1 MPSLPKTSPPLLNK
15 PSTVTIVRDTKNDSN
30 KLKRSFMC
38 NICKQAA
45 SITQRISIQNQLF
58 HRDCIKCSICNV
70 TVKSAER
77 FIRTD
82 DKSREF
88 SLRGETLE

>member
-1 MPSLPKTSPPLLNK
+1 VPSLPNSSPPPLNK
-15 PSTVTIVRDTKNDSN
+15 PSTVTIIRESKTDAN
-30 KLKRSFMC
+30 KQKRSFMC
-38 NICKQAA
+38 QICKQAA

-77 FIRTD
+77 FTRTD
-82 DKSREF
+82 DISK
-88 SLRGETLE
+88 